1 MSISDPDMSGAVV
14 VRAES
19 AEVVE
24 LSAGSA
30 FGLLADASGTWGALG
45 VNRLTLGSGAQG
57 AGPHHH
63 TLSSEAFY
71 VLDGVMEFLLGD
83 RVTTVARGDLLV
95 VPPRTPHAFGAA
107 PGSTAEVLVVMTP
120 GVERFGYFR
129 HLGRVAHGQEAADSL
144 LAVQERYDV
153 HFVSSAAWQAARTS
167 ATR

>member
-1 MSISDPDMSGAVV
+1 MSISDPDMNHAVV
-14 VRAES
+14 VRVES

-30 FGLLADASGTWGALG
+30 FRLLADASGTWGALG
-45 VNRLTLGSGAQG
+45 ANRLSLGSGAQG
-57 AGPHHH
+57 AGPHYH

-71 VLDGVMEFLLGD
+71 VLDGAMEFLLGD
-83 RVTTVARGDLLV
+83 QVTTVAGGDLLV
-95 VPPRTPHAFGAA
+95 VPPRMPHAFGAA

-129 HLGRVAHGQEAADSL
+129 HLGRVAHGQETPDSL

-167 ATR
+167 GTR